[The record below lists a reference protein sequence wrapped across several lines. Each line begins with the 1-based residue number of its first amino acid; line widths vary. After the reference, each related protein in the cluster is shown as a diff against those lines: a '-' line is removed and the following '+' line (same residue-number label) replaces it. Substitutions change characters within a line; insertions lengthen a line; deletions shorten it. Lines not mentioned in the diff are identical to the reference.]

1 MKQKIHFSITL
12 VFIVV
17 LVGVASIGSWNARK
31 TLVFADSLNEV
42 AVTVDGNEL
51 MLSDMAFY
59 IAYQENKIEETA
71 RIYNRENTGEYW
83 GLHTNYMFLR
93 EEAKLVTIEMA
104 IHDEIFYQMA
114 LAEGMELTE
123 EECEHLT
130 NDQYD
135 FWNDLEE
142 EQQLALGVEQEVIDE
157 SMRRIALA
165 EKYQYLLA
173 EVNGESFEAYAVGG
187 AAYERL
193 LESHDY
199 EIEDS
204 VWDRVDFGGITVD
217 H

>member
-17 LVGVASIGSWNARK
+17 LVGFASVGSWNARK
-31 TLVFADSLNEV
+31 PLVLADSLNEV
-42 AVTVDGNEL
+42 AVTVDGNGL

-59 IAYQENKIEETA
+59 IAYQENKVEETA

-83 GLHTNYMFLR
+83 GLRTNHVFLR
-93 EEAKLVTIEMA
+93 EEAKQITIEMA
-104 IHDEIFYQMA
+104 VHDEIFYQMA

-123 EECEHLT
+123 EECEHLA

-142 EQQLALGVEQEVIDE
+142 EQQQALGVGQEEINE

-173 EVNGESFEAYAVGG
+173 EMNSEVFEAYAVGG

-204 VWDRVDFGGITVD
+204 VWDRVDFGGITVE

>member
-1 MKQKIHFSITL
+1 MKHKIHFVVTL

-17 LVGVASIGSWNARK
+17 LLAVVSFGQWNARK
-31 TLVFADSLNEV
+31 ELVFADSLTEV
-42 AVTVDGNEL
+42 AVTVDGSEL
-51 MLSDMAFY
+51 TLSDMAFY

-71 RIYNRENTGEYW
+71 RIYNMEDTGEYW
-83 GLHTNYMFLR
+83 ALHGGQMFLR
-93 EEAKLVTIEMA
+93 EEAKQTTIDMA

-114 LAEGMELTE
+114 LAEGIELTE
-123 EECEHLT
+123 DECEHLA

-142 EQQLALGVEQEVIDE
+142 EQQQALGVEQEVINE

-165 EKYQYLLA
+165 EKYQYLFA
-173 EVNGESFEAYAVGG
+173 EMSGESFEAYTIGEP
-187 AAYERL
+187 AYERL
-193 LESHDY
+193 LEKHDY
-199 EIEDS
+199 EVEDS